1 VLPVS
6 QSRLLYFGEYQVDHH
21 LAMAVC
27 CLANK

>member
-1 VLPVS
+1 VT
-6 QSRLLYFGEYQVDHH
+6 RLLYFGEYQVDHH